1 MWLYLHVGVGDD
13 GTVDDWVD
21 AAVST
26 ENEVQLICKFLQG
39 CLLHLRI
46 ILLLL
51 LIFILLLIFVLI
63 LLFLFVP
70 FLVLLFHKQ
79 L

>member
-1 MWLYLHVGVGDD
+1 MWLYLHVSVGDD
-13 GTVDDWVD
+13 GAVDNWVD
-21 AAVST
+21 AVVSA

-51 LIFILLLIFVLI
+51 LLFVLLLLLVL
-63 LLFLFVP
+63 LFVP